1 MLRDITLGQYYP
13 VQSPVHRMDP
23 RVKIMLTVAFIVC
36 VFLVGSPLGYI
47 PIALYT
53 ALACW
58 ASNLPFKMML
68 RSLRPLRI
76 LLIFT
81 FILNLFFGSGQT
93 EIFRLWF
100 IRVSAEGLNNAI
112 HFSLRLVFLVM
123 GSSVMT
129 LTTPPVT
136 LTDGLE
142 SLVSPLKVIKF
153 PAHEMAMMMTIAL
166 RFIPTLAEEAD
177 KIMKAQSARGADFTS
192 GSLRQRAKALIP
204 LLVPLFVSAFRRA
217 GDLAMAMES
226 RCYRGGEGRTKLHIL
241 KAGRRDLFAALSMAA
256 LFATVLLMARYV

>member
-13 VQSPVHRMDP
+13 IDSPVHRLDP
-23 RVKIMLTVAFIVC
+23 RIKILLTMAFIVC
-36 VFLVGSPLGYI
+36 VFLVGSPLGYL
-47 PIALYT
+47 PIAAY
-53 ALACW
+53 LAW
-58 ASNLPFKMML
+58 ATWMARLPAKMML
-68 RSLRPLRI
+68 RSMRPLRI

-81 FILNLFFGSGQT
+81 FVLNLFFGTGDT
-93 EIFRLWF
+93 ELLRLGF
-100 IRVSAEGLNNAI
+100 IRVTQEGLYNAI
-112 HFSLRLVFLVM
+112 HFSLRLIFLVI
-123 GSSVMT
+123 GSSLLT

-192 GSLRQRAKALIP
+192 GSLKQRAQALIP

-226 RCYRGGEGRTKLHIL
+226 RCYRGGEGRTRLHVL
-241 KAGRRDLFAALSMAA
+241 KTGRKDWLAVASIAVLYAV
-256 LFATVLLMARYV
+256 VLLMARYV

>member
-13 VQSPVHRMDP
+13 IDSPVHRLDP
-23 RVKIMLTVAFIVC
+23 RIKILLTMAFIVC
-36 VFLVGSPLGYI
+36 VFLVGSPLGYL
-47 PIALYT
+47 PIAAY
-53 ALACW
+53 LAW
-58 ASNLPFKMML
+58 ATWMARLPAKMML
-68 RSLRPLRI
+68 RSMRPLRI

-81 FILNLFFGSGQT
+81 FVLNLFFGTGDT
-93 EIFRLWF
+93 ELLRLGF
-100 IRVSAEGLNNAI
+100 IRVTQEGLYNAI
-112 HFSLRLVFLVM
+112 HFSLRLIFLVI
-123 GSSVMT
+123 GSSLLT

-192 GSLRQRAKALIP
+192 GSLKQRAQALIP

-226 RCYRGGEGRTKLHIL
+226 RCYRGGEGRTRLHVL
-241 KAGRRDLFAALSMAA
+241 KTGRKDWLAVASMAVLYA
-256 LFATVLLMARYV
+256 VVLLMARYV

>member
-1 MLRDITLGQYYP
+1 MIASTESLL
-13 VQSPVHRMDP
+13 DP
-23 RVKIMLTVAFIVC
+23 TA
-36 VFLVGSPLGYI
+36 PLAIRAGEE
-47 PIALYT
+47 
-53 ALACW
+53 
-58 ASNLPFKMML
+58 
-68 RSLRPLRI
+68 I
-76 LLIFT
+76 LLRVEAH
-81 FILNLFFGSGQT
+81 GP
-93 EIFRLWF
+93 R

-241 KAGRRDLFAALSMAA
+241 KAGRRDLFAALSPWQRLQGQTINQHIQTHQIKIIVPAFRCM
-256 LFATVLLMARYV
+256 LRTPDR

>member
-13 VQSPVHRMDP
+13 IESPVHRLDP
-23 RVKIMLTVAFIVC
+23 RINILLTVAFIVC
-36 VFLVGSPLGYI
+36 VFLVGSPLGYL
-47 PIALYT
+47 PIAAYLVWAT
-53 ALACW
+53 WLAK
-58 ASNLPFKMML
+58 LPGKMML
-68 RSLRPLRI
+68 RSMRPLRI

-81 FILNLFFGSGQT
+81 FVLNLFFGTGDT
-93 EIFRLWF
+93 ELVRLGF
-100 IRVSAEGLNNAI
+100 IRITQEGLFNAI
-112 HFSLRLVFLVM
+112 HFSLRLIFLVV
-123 GSSVMT
+123 GSSLLT

-142 SLVSPLKVIKF
+142 SLVSPLKIIKF

-192 GSLRQRAKALIP
+192 GSLKQRAKALIP

-226 RCYRGGEGRTKLHIL
+226 RCYRGGEGRTRLHVL
-241 KAGRRDLFAALSMAA
+241 KTGHKDWLAVASMAVLYA
-256 LFATVLLMARYV
+256 VVLLMARYV